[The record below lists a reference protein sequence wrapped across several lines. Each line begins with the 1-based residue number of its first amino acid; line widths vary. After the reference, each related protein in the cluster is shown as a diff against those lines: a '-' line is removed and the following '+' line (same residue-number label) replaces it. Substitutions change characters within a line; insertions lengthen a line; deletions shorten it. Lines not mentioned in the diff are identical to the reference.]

1 MLNALFRVLLMVE
14 MLDLLNVTSLRLEET
29 MLKHLLNEA
38 LTESFVEGNTIF
50 ILAFGFELEIPNLF
64 LFL

>member
-1 MLNALFRVLLMVE
+1 MVE